1 MKHDY
6 RFEIQEDKLGI
17 CFSVITT
24 DEVDAVTRANE
35 ALRQIHDMPEH
46 GFDIPLDFAGIVRAR
61 LYLADMKTKPSKS
74 PRKTLLILPTWRTS
88 DRANAPQHIRL

>member
-35 ALRQIHDMPEH
+35 ALRQIHDMPDP

-61 LYLADMKTKPSKS
+61 LYLADVSTEALQV
-74 PRKTLLILPTWRTS
+74 TAENIVDFT
-88 DRANAPQHIRL
+88 DVEDQ